1 MKKFCYSIIG
11 LFVIVLVSSC
21 SNGSKVLQSPEDAVR
36 ERYGLPWQ
44 TEEEYEAACK
54 SNRKFQGL
62 TPFTE
67 LQEWSKYYYEEDAGF
82 EEKVKQYDM
91 INNTLQKLAFGVMYN
106 KGNDEN
112 AMKKLLIESGYG
124 DNEEQ
129 CKALIEGL
137 KKDGFLMKELNE
149 MRLAHR
155 KRIMAEITPLCE
167 SLNDEGIA
175 FQAENREGI
184 ENNVIKEA
192 YVTAKPKDYEIQ
204 PGQCPFNFYIKASML
219 KDVYVSSCSIYNKTF
234 LMHEDG
240 EDFISGIIGFE
251 DLRLFPFITGKLVT
265 FRYF

>member
-1 MKKFCYSIIG
+1 MKKFYHSIVG
-11 LFVIVLVSSC
+11 LCLIALVSSC
-21 SNGSKVLQSPEDAVR
+21 GNGKKAFQSPEDFVR

-54 SNRKFQGL
+54 PNRKFEGL

-67 LQEWSKYYYEEDAGF
+67 LQEWSKYLYEEDAVF

-91 INNTLQKLAFGVMYN
+91 INNTLQELAFGVMYSR
-106 KGNDEN
+106 GNDEN

-124 DNEEQ
+124 NNEAQ

-149 MRLAHR
+149 MRIAHK
-155 KRIMAEITPLCE
+155 KRIMDEIVPLCE
-167 SLNDEGIA
+167 SLNDEGVA
-175 FQAENREGI
+175 FQAESREGI
-184 ENNVIKEA
+184 GKDVIKEA
-192 YVTAKPKDYEIQ
+192 YITAKLKDYEIQ
-204 PGQCPFNFYIKASML
+204 QGECPFGFYIRTSIL
-219 KDVYVSSCSIYNKTF
+219 KDVYVSSCSIHNKTF

-240 EDFISGIIGFE
+240 EEFESGMINFE
-251 DLRLFPFITGKLVT
+251 DLRMFPFITGWPVT

>member
-67 LQEWSKYYYEEDAGF
+67 LQEWSKYYYEEDAVF

-167 SLNDEGIA
+167 SLNDCI
-175 FQAENREGI
+175 
-184 ENNVIKEA
+184 
-192 YVTAKPKDYEIQ
+192 
-204 PGQCPFNFYIKASML
+204 
-219 KDVYVSSCSIYNKTF
+219 
-234 LMHEDG
+234 
-240 EDFISGIIGFE
+240 
-251 DLRLFPFITGKLVT
+251 
-265 FRYF
+265 FRRIPVQHFR

>member
-1 MKKFCYSIIG
+1 M
-11 LFVIVLVSSC
+11 
-21 SNGSKVLQSPEDAVR
+21 LQSPEDAVR

-67 LQEWSKYYYEEDAGF
+67 LQEWSKYYYEEDAVF

-137 KKDGFLMKELNE
+137 KKTD
-149 MRLAHR
+149 
-155 KRIMAEITPLCE
+155 
-167 SLNDEGIA
+167 S
-175 FQAENREGI
+175 
-184 ENNVIKEA
+184 
-192 YVTAKPKDYEIQ
+192 
-204 PGQCPFNFYIKASML
+204 
-219 KDVYVSSCSIYNKTF
+219 
-234 LMHEDG
+234 
-240 EDFISGIIGFE
+240 
-251 DLRLFPFITGKLVT
+251 
-265 FRYF
+265 